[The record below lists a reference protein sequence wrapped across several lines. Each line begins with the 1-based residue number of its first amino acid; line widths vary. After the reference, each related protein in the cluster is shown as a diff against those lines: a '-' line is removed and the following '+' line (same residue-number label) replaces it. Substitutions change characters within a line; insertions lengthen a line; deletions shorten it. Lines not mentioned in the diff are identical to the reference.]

1 MEGKTAYHR
10 VYSFGYPWWLTDLRD
25 RGISSGTLRSY
36 LSIPD
41 YYSFIFNGC
50 LTLQMYWLG
59 PLLGGILAGLLYDL
73 VFATNASVEKAKAF
87 FTKRDYDDSQFG
99 ESSAKIG
106 AVE

>member
-1 MEGKTAYHR
+1 VVADSPAG
-10 VYSFGYPWWLTDLRD
+10 LRD
-25 RGISSGTLRSY
+25 QFRNPTLVSEYGTG
-36 LSIPD
+36 
-41 YYSFIFNGC
+41 FIFNGC